1 LRQAAFIVIA
11 LALAAGLGALWMH
24 SRDGDREALDKIDL
38 LNHRIVVKDTQYHTD
53 TLYFDRKLK
62 VEVAL
67 HDTVVKHLTD
77 TVLVRAYIAAAET
90 TIAACQSVVLT
101 CEQRVAQRD
110 SLIRLYKSLKPSR
123 ISLGIQATCG
133 YGLGGKGTCVIGL
146 GGSFALTH

>member
-1 LRQAAFIVIA
+1 MKQSLFIVIA

-67 HDTVVKHLTD
+67 HDTVIKHLTD
-77 TVLVRAYIAAAET
+77 TVLVSRYIAAAET
-90 TIAACQSVVLT
+90 TIAACRSVVLT

-133 YGLGGKGTCVIGL
+133 IGL
-146 GGSFALTH
+146 AARADCVLGIGGSWAIVR